1 MPVFKRQDFVY
12 EFEFVQNP
20 TDETLLE
27 QAGAGDRRAAAA
39 LIRRHSPRL
48 LGLASRML
56 NDPVEA
62 EDVVQDAFIR
72 IWRAAPKWKSNNAKV
87 STWMYKIAVN
97 LCLDRLRKP
106 KTAAME
112 NAPEQ
117 RDESATP
124 PQAMEARERAE
135 AVRDAM
141 QTLPDRQRAALSL
154 CYFQDLSN
162 IEAAQIMDVSVEALE
177 SLLARGRR
185 TLKTALMDARED
197 LLAHSPQGAASG
209 FSGAGRQE

>member
-1 MPVFKRQDFVY
+1 MD
-12 EFEFVQNP
+12 QNP

-27 QAGAGDRRAAAA
+27 QAGAGDRRAAAM

-48 LGLASRML
+48 LGLATRML
-56 NDPVEA
+56 NDSAEA

-72 IWRAAPKWKSNNAKV
+72 IWRAAPKWRRQNAKV

-106 KTAAME
+106 KTTAME
-112 NAPEQ
+112 NAPEI
-117 RDESATP
+117 RDESSTP
-124 PQAMEARERAE
+124 AEGLEARERADV
-135 AVRDAM
+135 VRGAL
-141 QTLPDRQRAALSL
+141 QELPERQRAALSL

-162 IEAAQIMDVSVEALE
+162 IEAAQILEISVEALE

-185 TLKTALMDARED
+185 TLKKALVGAREE
-197 LLAHSPQGAASG
+197 LLVSAPQGVAAG
-209 FSGAGRQE
+209 FGGAGSQE